1 MGEETQTGPLIGVLA
16 LQGSVEEHVDVLTKL
31 GARTRE
37 IRTKDQ
43 VAGVDG
49 LVFPGGESTAMGAG
63 AARRRAALKSSI
75 GRADVRR
82 AAGERGRRR
91 ETDPRRSRAV
101 RRGAVAT
108 AHRIARSRTRSPGP
122 NPRGPGTGSVAD
134 GRPAAIETR
143 AGIMSEGD
151 GLFEALRA
159 SVASG
164 TPAYGTCAGMIL
176 LADDCVGQ
184 REGGQALVGGLRCT
198 VCRNYFGAQVSSFEL
213 PLAVEGGDDDAAR
226 LEASEFPAVFIRAP
240 AILARGEG
248 CEALASVKAAPCA
261 AAAPEVDA
269 FRGRTG
275 SKPASKKRK
284 ADADDDD
291 ETPEVC
297 VAARQ
302 GPILVTAFHPEL
314 TDDLRWH
321 DLFLGMVKKKL
332 GTA

>member
-49 LVFPGGESTAMGAG
+49 LVFPGGESTAM
-63 AARRRAALKSSI
+63 
-75 GRADVRR
+75 
-82 AAGERGRRR
+82 
-91 ETDPRRSRAV
+91 
-101 RRGAVAT
+101 
-108 AHRIARSRTRSPGP
+108 
-122 NPRGPGTGSVAD
+122 
-134 GRPAAIETR
+134 
-143 AGIMSEGD
+143 GIMSEGD

-213 PLAVEGGDDDAAR
+213 PLAVEGGDADAAR